1 MAFARRGIGATE
13 VACGTGRRAIK
24 SMSPGWKAAER
35 SKPLFA
41 SISRRRSR
49 RLEKTRSWILN
60 VCPWCRNG
68 CAIFVAKTAST
79 HSRFTPQNP
88 PEHPRRIEVQEGAEL
103 SEWDGL
109 DRPKFAQAHR
119 VSVAIVVETERAL
132 QDSRGEPKK
141 VHDHER
147 HPPSPIHERKH
158 VANRS
163 FRVTE
168 EDLSVDETALS
179 NSLFRT
185 RRPPPR
191 RRSEACLLGS
201 GAL

>member
-1 MAFARRGIGATE
+1 MEGRGAQQAALRLDFEETVEAAREDE
-13 VACGTGRRAIK
+13 VLDLECPPLAPERMRDIRRED
-24 SMSPGWKAAER
+24 SLD
-35 SKPLFA
+35 PLA
-41 SISRRRSR
+41 
-49 RLEKTRSWILN
+49 L
-60 VCPWCRNG
+60 
-68 CAIFVAKTAST
+68 
-79 HSRFTPQNP
+79 HSQNP

-119 VSVAIVVETERAL
+119 GSVAIVVETERAL

-163 FRVTE
+163 LRVTV
-168 EDLSVDETALS
+168 EDLSVDEIALS
-179 NSLFRT
+179 NSLLRP
-185 RRPPPR
+185 RRAPPR
-191 RRSEACLLGS
+191 RRSEGCLLCACGCVAAGTGQTS
-201 GAL
+201 SRQASR